1 MGLLDSIIGS
11 VMNGSGTLGSS
22 AGAQGGNQL
31 MQMAMQ
37 MLTAQGHGG
46 QSGLA
51 DIVAKFQQGGLGHLA
66 DSWVGTGANMPVT
79 AEQISQVLGSGKLG
93 ELANQ
98 FGLSTDDIA
107 GGLSKVLPDLINQVT
122 PDGQLPTSN
131 DFITNAL
138 STFLKR

>member
-11 VMNGSGTLGSS
+11 VMNRG
-22 AGAQGGNQL
+22 GAQGSTQGSNAL
-31 MQMAMQ
+31 MHMAMQ
-37 MLTAQGHGG
+37 MLTAQGQGG

-66 DSWVGTGANMPVT
+66 DSWVGTGANIPVS
-79 AEQISQVLGSGKLG
+79 AEQISQILGSGKLG

-98 FGLSTDDIA
+98 FGLSTDDVA

-122 PDGQLPTSN
+122 PDGQLPASN

-138 STFLKR
+138 SMLMKR

>member
-11 VMNGSGTLGSS
+11 VMSSSGT
-22 AGAQGGNQL
+22 QGGTQGSNAL

-37 MLTAQGHGG
+37 MLTAQGQGG

-51 DIVAKFQQGGLGHLA
+51 DIVAKFQRGGLGHLA
-66 DSWVGTGANMPVT
+66 DSWVGTGENMPVS
-79 AEQISQVLGSGKLG
+79 AQQISQILGSGKLG

-98 FGLSTDDIA
+98 FGLSTDDVA

-138 STFLKR
+138 SMLMKR

>member
-11 VMNGSGTLGSS
+11 VMSGGGT
-22 AGAQGGNQL
+22 QGGNPL

-37 MLTAQGHGG
+37 MLTEQGQGG

-51 DIVAKFQQGGLGHLA
+51 DIVAKFQKGGLGHLA
-66 DSWVGTGANMPVT
+66 DSWVGTGANMPVS

-98 FGLSTDDIA
+98 FGLSSDDVA

-122 PDGQLPTSN
+122 PDGQLPASN

-138 STFLKR
+138 SMLMKR